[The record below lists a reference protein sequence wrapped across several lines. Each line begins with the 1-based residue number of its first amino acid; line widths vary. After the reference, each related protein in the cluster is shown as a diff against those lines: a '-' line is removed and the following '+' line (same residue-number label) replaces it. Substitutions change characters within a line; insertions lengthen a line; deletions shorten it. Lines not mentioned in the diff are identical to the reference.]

1 MADEETPETPEETPW
16 ERLSNQKVIDGG
28 FDPRD
33 PAAEDVTWNFDD
45 LESDE
50 KPMGLEAAIKRMRK
64 RLPYSRTMMNT
75 YREQTGQG
83 VLSASV
89 PATQNVLAEL
99 TRKVLAKIPQEKWT
113 KEVIDNIDIRPL
125 VEEIAMSPAE
135 LDDPEATEEIQG
147 VQYSQQERAYASLIL
162 GEENQ
167 RIEKRVMDS
176 LLAGLPEDA
185 QKDKNHPAYIEA
197 QNVALEVSE
206 QYKSKSQWRTPTPAG
221 VGETYFDQESG
232 EFKRVPTSSATDPN
246 DTTDVLGMAEIGTNN
261 LTPTKFLTREEVMRL
276 TQAGEL
282 NIDTYGS
289 FETDP
294 EEMRGVVDGN
304 VPRVANRGA
313 IQYQDPN
320 YHEAQTPF
328 LSGTHIG
335 NAMGKDAST
344 IEVET
349 KDWYSVR
356 DILAKPGEMNNKEL
370 MAIHEKLKS
379 AGIYDMVGGEP
390 TIPGDSSDPAFKAA
404 WKMLAQMSLEKGE
417 SMVSILEDRT
427 VAYQQELE
435 SALSVSL
442 TDPARLR
449 INADVYARSAIGRK
463 LGPEEQEKLVAF
475 LHDLERENART
486 AAGLEI
492 NAGETDP
499 IPGVDEVEEGYEFDI
514 DAQMEEWFD
523 REKGGEVGARDIAE
537 TYDSFTRLLGG
548 PGRGGSFG

>member
-1 MADEETPETPEETPW
+1 
-16 ERLSNQKVIDGG
+16 
-28 FDPRD
+28 
-33 PAAEDVTWNFDD
+33 
-45 LESDE
+45 
-50 KPMGLEAAIKRMRK
+50 
-64 RLPYSRTMMNT
+64 MMQT
-75 YREQTGQG
+75 YRDQTGG
-83 VLSASV
+83 NIFSSSV
-89 PATQNVLAEL
+89 PAAQSVLAEL
-99 TRKVLAKIPQEKWT
+99 TRKMLSKIPEDKWT

-135 LDDPEATEEIQG
+135 LEDPDSTEEFGG

-167 RIEKRVMDS
+167 RIEKRVVDS
-176 LLAGLPEDA
+176 LLAGLPEEAREDE
-185 QKDKNHPAYIEA
+185 NHPAHIEA
-197 QNVALEVSE
+197 QNVALEVSQE
-206 QYKSKSQWRTPTPAG
+206 YKTSSKWRMPTPAG
-221 VGETYFDQESG
+221 VGETYYDQESG
-232 EFKRVPTSSATDPN
+232 QFKRVPTTQGQDVGDA
-246 DTTDVLGMAEIGTNN
+246 TDVLGLADIGANN
-261 LTPTKFLTREEVMRL
+261 LTPTKFLTREEAMRL

-282 NIDTYGS
+282 NIDVYGS
-289 FETDP
+289 METDP
-294 EEMRGVVDGN
+294 EEMRGLVDGN
-304 VPRVANRGA
+304 VPRVAGRGA
-313 IQYQDPN
+313 IQYQDPS

-328 LSGTHIG
+328 VSGTHIG
-335 NAMGKDAST
+335 NAMGKGAST

-356 DILAKPGEMNNKEL
+356 DILAKPGEMNRKAL
-370 MAIHEKLKS
+370 MAIHEKLEK

-427 VAYQQELE
+427 VAYQQQLE

-449 INADVYARSAIGRK
+449 INGDVYARSAIGRK
-463 LGPEEQEKLVAF
+463 LAPEEQDKLVAF

-486 AAGLEI
+486 AAGLDI
-492 NAGETDP
+492 NSGESDP